1 MILTRHGDPK
11 NKETNQGNQMNVYDE
26 GDFRPKKKKWR
37 WLQNKIYDEKIKT
50 SLSHKIGCYWDGIW
64 FGY

>member
-26 GDFRPKKKKWR
+26 GDFRPKKKK
-37 WLQNKIYDEKIKT
+37 
-50 SLSHKIGCYWDGIW
+50 
-64 FGY
+64 